1 MPLYTIVFVAAV
13 ASCCLATQSA
23 ALVWQMYRQR
33 KIDKARQDYD
43 ATIAKCLEEV
53 LVRTKK

>member
-1 MPLYTIVFVAAV
+1 MPLYSALIVAAIV
-13 ASCCLATQSA
+13 SCALATQSA
-23 ALVWQMYRQR
+23 ALAWQMYRQR
-33 KIDKARQDYD
+33 QIDKARQDYD